1 MIGRGELADADEG
14 RGRLIDAGMDG
25 FGEMIGQEEGRDAV
39 AGLVVHQDGAEE
51 GLLRLKVVGR
61 GAEGIV
67 WTVGFDGTEVCLSG
81 HG

>member
-1 MIGRGELADADEG
+1 MY
-14 RGRLIDAGMDG
+14 G
-25 FGEMIGQEEGRDAV
+25 FGEMIGKEEGRDAI
-39 AGLVVHQDGAEE
+39 AGLVVHKNGAEQR
-51 GLLRLKVVGR
+51 LLRLKVVGR